1 MAGGAEGSGIRF
13 EVLLISRSHPLSSAR
28 AGGMIIPYETLYS
41 NSVVA
46 VCMEDPEGR
55 PVWKVT
61 LRLRGGGCIGI
72 RACCTIP
79 CANELAVGLALTL
92 AQNLQRGD
100 ARDTR
105 IR

>member
-61 LRLRGGGCIGI
+61 LRLRGGGY
-72 RACCTIP
+72 
-79 CANELAVGLALTL
+79 VF
-92 AQNLQRGD
+92 AQLDARTGD
-100 ARDTR
+100 ALITDTGKTDVYR
-105 IR
+105 NWQPYVTEEG